1 MKYDKIIREEI
12 TKINLVK
19 NDKVVATI
27 IDDGNIVTV
36 NGDVGNPWIV
46 SFRANLNRMKELI
59 TKYGTNADYFSMYW
73 ISGTYY
79 YLSDEIDADKFNE
92 YLDGFNC
99 KDHKNEWNVREAIEK
114 VLKLCDEKDKKNAV
128 QKVSSFRL
136 YDECYVRALE
146 IIESVVLER
155 LLDA

>member
-19 NDKVVATI
+19 NDKIKATI

-46 SFRANLNRMKELI
+46 SFRVNLNRMKELV

-73 ISGTYY
+73 IGGTYY
-79 YLSDEIDADKFNE
+79 YLSDEIDADKFND
-92 YLDGFNC
+92 YLKELNC
-99 KDHKNEWNVREAIEK
+99 NETKNEWNVREALEK
-114 VLKLCDEKDKKNAV
+114 VLSLCDEKDKKDAV
-128 QKVSSFRL
+128 YLARTPRAWSS
-136 YDECYVRALE
+136 
-146 IIESVVLER
+146 S
-155 LLDA
+155 